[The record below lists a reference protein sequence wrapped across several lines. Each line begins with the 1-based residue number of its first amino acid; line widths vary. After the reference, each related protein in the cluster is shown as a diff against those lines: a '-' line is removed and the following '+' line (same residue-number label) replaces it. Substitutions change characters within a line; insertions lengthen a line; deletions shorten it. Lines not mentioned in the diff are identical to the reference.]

1 MLHELGFGG
10 MLFSPLLVL
19 VPMAFVLSAVTRLA
33 LYRLDLRRYIW
44 KEAWFDV
51 AAFVCYL
58 ALIVYL
64 FGN

>member
-1 MLHELGFGG
+1 MLHELSFGG

-19 VPMAFVLSAVTRLA
+19 VPMAFILSAATRLA
-33 LYRLDLRRYIW
+33 LHRLDLRRYIW
-44 KEAWFDV
+44 KETWFDV

-58 ALIVYL
+58 AIIVYL